1 MFKGI
6 LSFISYALSSIILVT
21 IDTLCLQNALQ
32 IIKLGYQLNSTANPA
47 HLLQNWAKLAVL
59 FSW

>member
-6 LSFISYALSSIILVT
+6 LTFISYALSSIILVT

-32 IIKLGYQLNSTANPA
+32 IITLEYN
-47 HLLQNWAKLAVL
+47 
-59 FSW
+59 